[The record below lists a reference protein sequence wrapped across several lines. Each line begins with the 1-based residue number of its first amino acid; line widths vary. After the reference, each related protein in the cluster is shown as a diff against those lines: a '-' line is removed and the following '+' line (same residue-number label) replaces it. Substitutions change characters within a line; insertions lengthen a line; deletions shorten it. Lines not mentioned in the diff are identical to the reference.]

1 MTSKNIIAQQ
11 INMYITDNVAVVVD
25 VVAASAAIL
34 DVLAAMA
41 TIL

>member
-1 MTSKNIIAQQ
+1 
-11 INMYITDNVAVVVD
+11 MYITDNVAVVVD